1 MGNQHTGKVWHQD
14 ELKKLAEMFPRTDTN
29 ELAKVFN
36 CSVKVIQNKA
46 YKMGISKDPTW
57 HKEYRRKIAQ
67 EAYKKSGE
75 RAFGKKGNMDIHRP
89 KKGHVLT
96 KTGFQE
102 IKTVPGGRIIR
113 HMISDVRVR

>member
-14 ELKKLAEMFPRTDTN
+14 ELKKLAELFPRTDTN
-29 ELAKVFN
+29 SLVEVFN

-75 RAFGKKGNMDIHRP
+75 RAFGKKEKMDIHRP
-89 KKGHVLT
+89 KKGHILT

-102 IKTVPGGRIIR
+102 IKIVPGGRIIR
-113 HMISDVRVR
+113 HMISDVMVR